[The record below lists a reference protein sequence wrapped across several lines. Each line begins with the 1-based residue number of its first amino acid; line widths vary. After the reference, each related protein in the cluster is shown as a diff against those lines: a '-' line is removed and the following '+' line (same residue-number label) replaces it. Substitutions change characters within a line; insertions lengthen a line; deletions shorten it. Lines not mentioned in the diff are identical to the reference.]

1 MARRQCAYCGTFV
14 GETVETCPNCREA
27 IPVRVELHKGPAAGG
42 AELRRGLLY
51 MLLAAV
57 IFYFARPESGLPIPF
72 HVPDMVPTYMLP
84 LLFLL
89 GLGFTIFGGMRRI
102 GIL

>member
-14 GETVETCPNCREA
+14 SETEKTCPNCREA
-27 IPVRVELHKGPAAGG
+27 LLERIELHSAPHGGP
-42 AELRRGLLY
+42 EIRRGLLC
-51 MLLAAV
+51 MLLAVAIYYLAAPQSIV
-57 IFYFARPESGLPIPF
+57 PIPF
-72 HVPDMVPTYMLP
+72 HIPPMVTTYLLP

-89 GLGFTIFGGMRRI
+89 GLGFTIFGAMRRI